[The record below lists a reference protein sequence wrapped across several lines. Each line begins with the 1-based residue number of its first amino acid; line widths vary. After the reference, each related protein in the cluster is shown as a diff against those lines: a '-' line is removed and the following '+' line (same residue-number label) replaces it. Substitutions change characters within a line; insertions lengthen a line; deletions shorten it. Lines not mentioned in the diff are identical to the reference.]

1 MEYGIFHYCLL
12 KEFAGGIKSVEK
24 LADGI
29 VN

>member
-12 KEFAGGIKSVEK
+12 KEFAGGINNIEK
-24 LADGI
+24 LSDGI